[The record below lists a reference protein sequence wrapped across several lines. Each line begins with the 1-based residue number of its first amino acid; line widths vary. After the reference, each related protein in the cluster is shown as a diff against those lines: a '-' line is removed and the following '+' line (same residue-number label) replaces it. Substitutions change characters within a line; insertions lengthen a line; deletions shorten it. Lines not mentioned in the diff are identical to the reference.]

1 MKNYKFKKG
10 LTAALTLT
18 LLASPAF
25 SLVSAEGSGPE
36 VNENQQVKI
45 ESLTS
50 NEELADFLREADEKS
65 EHVSVE
71 VIGQSIKGRDL
82 NLVKA
87 GSDPNNPT
95 ILMLTQQHGNEA
107 LVTESAVQ
115 VIKKLSTNGKE
126 VKEWLDNV
134 NVLFVPRLN
143 PDGAA
148 GDVDWDTSHLQFGGM
163 QTRNNAAGINLNRTH
178 NSLSQP
184 ETRALHE
191 DVLQKYDIDYAI
203 DFHHQIANRVTE
215 EGELVSGALL
225 FPTSTVTDEVL
236 EKSQKL
242 GAVVYNEMESK
253 GYGTFARYA
262 EGDGLTSNARNHFA
276 THYDIPTIL
285 FENRGMTD
293 SPNTSSILGQKS
305 SGYLIK
311 QGTDAMLSSI
321 AALADGSIEDADA
334 SVWDT
339 MPDQYTADTDSEE

>member
-1 MKNYKFKKG
+1 MKNKKLKTG
-10 LTAALTLT
+10 VTAMLTMS
-18 LLASPAF
+18 LLAAPSVSPVGAD
-25 SLVSAEGSGPE
+25 SSGPE

-50 NEELADFLREADEKS
+50 NEELTSFLQKVDKKS
-65 EHVSVE
+65 DSISVE

-82 NLVKA
+82 NLVRA
-87 GSDPNNPT
+87 GTNPANPT
-95 ILMLTQQHGNEA
+95 ILMVTQQHGNEA
-107 LVTESAVQ
+107 LVTESAIQ
-115 VIKKLSTNGKE
+115 VIKKLSTDSKQ
-126 VKEWLDNV
+126 VKDWLNNV

-148 GDVDWDTSHLQFGGM
+148 GDVNWDTSHLQFGGM

-191 DVLQKYDIDYAI
+191 NVLRKYDFDYAI

-215 EGELVSGALL
+215 DGELVSGALL
-225 FPTSTVTDEVL
+225 YPTSTITDEVL
-236 EKSQKL
+236 EKSRKL
-242 GAVVYNEMESK
+242 GAIIYNEMESK

-262 EGDGLTSNARNHFA
+262 EGDSLTSNARNHFA

-293 SPNTSSILGQKS
+293 SPNTTSILGQKS

-321 AALADGSIEDADA
+321 EAIAVGSIETADE

-339 MPDQYTADTDSEE
+339 MPDQYTAEEE